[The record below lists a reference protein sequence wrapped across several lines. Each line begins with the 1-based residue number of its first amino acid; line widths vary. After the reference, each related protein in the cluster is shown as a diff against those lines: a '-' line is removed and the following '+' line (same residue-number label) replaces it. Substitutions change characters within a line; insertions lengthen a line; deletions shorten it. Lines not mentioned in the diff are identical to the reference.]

1 MAFVLWLA
9 ALAFDPQPSC
19 NNPFYTAASIANSAA
34 NVAGFYAPNSF
45 ISIYG
50 QNLSY
55 VTRGIEASDIVA
67 GVTLP
72 WALAGTN
79 VVVLI
84 NELAAN
90 VYYVSPGQVN
100 VLIPP
105 ELIAGPAVVQLENQA
120 CYGPPIQI
128 TLSAAAPVLFQSDA
142 TTVIATHLDGSLL
155 TAVSPGQPGE
165 VVVLYAT
172 GLGPTAPAAIPN
184 QIPQF
189 AEWIVDL
196 AGFEVFLNGAAV
208 DPHLVLY
215 AGVTPGYAGLFQ
227 VNLRLPDNCPPNPSI
242 QIGFAG
248 AQLSPTGL
256 LLPVR

>member
-19 NNPFYTAASIANSAA
+19 NNPVYTAASIANSAA
-34 NVAGFYAPNSF
+34 SVAGFYAPNSF

-55 VTRGIEASDIVA
+55 VTKAIGPDDIVA

-72 WALAGTN
+72 WSLAGTN
-79 VVVLI
+79 VAVLI
-84 NELAAN
+84 NQLTAN
-90 VYYVSPGQVN
+90 VYYVSPNQVN

-105 ELIAGPAVVQLENQA
+105 ELIAGPAIVQLENQA
-120 CYGPPIQI
+120 CYGSPIQI
-128 TLSAAAPVLFQSDA
+128 ALSRAAPVLFQSDA
-142 TTVIATHLDGSLL
+142 ATVIATHLNGLLL
-155 TAVSPGQPGE
+155 TAASPAQPGE

-184 QIPQF
+184 EIPQF
-189 AEWIVDL
+189 AASIVDL
-196 AGFEVFLNGAAV
+196 TGFQVLLNGSVV
-208 DPHLVLY
+208 DPRMILY

-227 VNLRLPDNCPPNPSI
+227 INLRLPDDCPPDPEI
-242 QIGFAG
+242 RIGFAG
-248 AQLSPTGL
+248 APLSPADL
-256 LLPVR
+256 ILPVK